1 MTSST
6 NLTFTRSARIISLPT
21 RSGITVGFFCL
32 SDQLSRCMHSAFSIG
47 LSLSRRQC
55 TTLRIIEAT
64 KTKTEWCMLPPD
76 ERNGVSVYAL
86 SLYGKQSSSSSYGVL
101 FQSVAVS
108 TMWRQSARPEAF
120 LHEEERP
127 MFRGLRSASTKRNQV

>member
-1 MTSST
+1 
-6 NLTFTRSARIISLPT
+6 
-21 RSGITVGFFCL
+21 
-32 SDQLSRCMHSAFSIG
+32 
-47 LSLSRRQC
+47 
-55 TTLRIIEAT
+55 
-64 KTKTEWCMLPPD
+64 MLPPD